1 MQKHFKR
8 LAQSATFT
16 KIVLPIILVA
26 ILAVIG
32 FATFSGKSQAKTIKA
47 DEAKTIAENFIND
60 FLMMPG
66 TKAKITEI
74 TKEDFGLYKLKV
86 DITSDVVESYLSKD
100 GKFFFPQA
108 FNIEEMRTELEKEPI
123 NEPVVINIPTSA
135 KPVVELFT
143 MSHCPYGTQI
153 EKGLLPVI
161 NLLSDKIDF
170 KLKFVDY
177 AMHGETEL
185 KEQMVQYCIQEKQS
199 NKLMNYLKC
208 FLVDGDT
215 NRCLTE
221 AGVQKSTLNSCV
233 TAVDKEYKITENFKN
248 KVGFQGSF
256 PGFDV
261 YKDDNEKYGVSG
273 SPTLVINSTNV
284 KSGRSASELL
294 NVICSAFDVA
304 PKECDTNLS
313 SETPSPGFGSGTSN
327 NAATAECN

>member
-32 FATFSGKSQAKTIKA
+32 FATFGGKSETKTIKA
-47 DEAKTIAENFIND
+47 EEAKTIAENFIND

-74 TKEDFGLYKLKV
+74 TEEDFGLYKLKV
-86 DITSDVVESYLSKD
+86 DITSDIVESYLSKD

-108 FNIEEMRTELEKEPI
+108 FNIEEMRAELGTELED
-123 NEPVVINIPTSA
+123 EPVTVIPTSA
-135 KPVVELFT
+135 KPIVELFT

-161 NLLSDKIDF
+161 NLLGNKIDF

-199 NKLMNYLKC
+199 DKLMDYLKC

-221 AGVQKSTLNSCV
+221 AGIKQSTLNSCV

-248 KVGFQGSF
+248 KVGFQGSY
-256 PGFDV
+256 PGFDI
-261 YKDDNEKYGVSG
+261 YKADNEKYGVSG

-284 KSGRSASELL
+284 RSGRSASELL
-294 NVICSAFDVA
+294 SVICSSFDVA
-304 PKECDTNLS
+304 PEECNTNLS
-313 SETPSPGFGSGTSN
+313 GETPSPGFGNGTSN
-327 NAATAECN
+327 SATAAECN